1 VGNASYPVTTD
12 RKGNYTVKITGNLA
26 DGEYTP
32 SIIVPDVDGN
42 PKVPVGGTSFVVDT
56 VITSDGLVAGL
67 VHDSV
72 NDTGG
77 DPTDNRT
84 GNASPTLEGVAE
96 PGSKLTIS
104 FAGSTKTFSLTQP
117 VGDDGAWQQP
127 VTLSNGTWT
136 PLIKVTDV
144 AGNTLTIP
152 FEGETFTIDTVAPTA
167 TGSLA
172 AGSDTGISDS
182 DGFTSNPIPTLTGKT
197 EPGAMLS
204 VTVGAQTLDALVDPD
219 TGDWSVDLTDNL
231 PDGAYTPLFTAT
243 DEFGNASAPIKGTAF
258 TIDTIA
264 PVFRGQLDQTYKV
277 GEAVTLTLPA
287 AFKGEGVLAY
297 SAEDLTGNLG
307 GMGLMLVAE
316 TGAISGKVT
325 APSARDPS
333 LYDSWVKVT
342 IEDLAGNQSIDEFQV
357 SIVDVVKPAASTYTL
372 NTDYFASTTS
382 NPQVFKYPGT
392 ESAQTVT
399 LTQSYRDVIELAG
412 GNDIVNLTGNEFG
425 VNSAGDS
432 GRMNFARLDGGD
444 AQVAVTS
451 TVAGDTLAFKF
462 EGDVDFNLGNF
473 NRPGD
478 GQGQVLVNFETIDA
492 SLAKANVNLTVTP
505 LDLFLQGSDFFDANT
520 GTGGDKVSRST
531 LVFRGTAT
539 DSLTLPP
546 VDLETNPNDKD
557 FVTVGTPGGWD
568 VSGTKLTTASLTAG
582 YTKLQGEVFS
592 EGSVHYVEL
601 LVSATVPIA

>member
-1 VGNASYPVTTD
+1 
-12 RKGNYTVKITGNLA
+12 
-26 DGEYTP
+26 
-32 SIIVPDVDGN
+32 
-42 PKVPVGGTSFVVDT
+42 VVDT
-56 VITSDGLVAGL
+56 VISSDGLSASL
-67 VHDSV
+67 VHDAV
-72 NDTGG
+72 NDTGS
-77 DPTDNRT
+77 DPEDSRT
-84 GNASPTLEGVAE
+84 GNAAPTLTGVAE

-104 FAGSTKTFSLTQP
+104 FDGSTKTFSLAQP
-117 VGDDGAWQQP
+117 VGEDGTWQLP
-127 VTLSNGTWT
+127 VSLANGTWT

-144 AGNTLTIP
+144 AGNTLTTP
-152 FEGETFTIDTVAPTA
+152 FAGDAFTIDTVAPTA

-172 AGSDTGISDS
+172 SGSDTGVSDS

-204 VTVGAQTLDALVDPD
+204 VVVGAQTLDAFVDPD
-219 TGDWSVDLTDNL
+219 TGEWSVDLTDNL
-231 PDGAYTPLFTAT
+231 PDGTYTPLFKAT
-243 DEFGNASAPIKGTAF
+243 DEFGNLSTPIKGTAF
-258 TIDTIA
+258 TIDTKA
-264 PVFRGQLDQTYKV
+264 PQFLGQIDQTYKV
-277 GEAVTLTLPA
+277 GDAVALSLPA
-287 AFKGEGVLAY
+287 AVKGEGVLAY

-307 GMGLMLVAE
+307 GMGLRLVAE
-316 TGAISGKVT
+316 TGAISGKAT
-325 APSARDPS
+325 APADRDPS

-357 SIVDVVKPAASTYTL
+357 SLVDVIKPAASTYTL

-444 AQVAVTS
+444 APVAVTS

-478 GQGQVLVNFETIDA
+478 GQGQVLINFETIDA
-492 SLAKANVNLTVTP
+492 SLAKVNVNLTVTP

-531 LVFRGTAT
+531 LVFKGTAT

-546 VDLETNPNDKD
+546 GDLETNPQDKD
-557 FVTVGTPGGWD
+557 FVTVGAPGGWD
-568 VSGTKLTTASLTAG
+568 VSGIKLATASLTAG
-582 YTKLQGEVFS
+582 YTKLQGEVFV